1 MGWLQGM
8 LGVPP
13 GRGVAGGGA
22 AGASGGSFGVH
33 LQGSGVMRR
42 AGVSECGNGRGC
54 PCGCEESGARR
65 VMSEPGHTQCHMR
78 KEPRPGWAHQKPA
91 TGLVTV

>member
-1 MGWLQGM
+1 M
-8 LGVPP
+8 
-13 GRGVAGGGA
+13 
-22 AGASGGSFGVH
+22 VH
-33 LQGSGVMRR
+33 LQGGGVMRR

-65 VMSEPGHTQCHMR
+65 VVSEPGHTPCHMR
-78 KEPRPGWAHQKPA
+78 KEPRPGWARQKPA